1 MESNAIPERKDVPA
15 SDKWDLTTL
24 FKTDQDWE
32 KALAKIESDAKKVAA
47 FQGKLASGPQDLLS
61 ALKAYEELWKNIEL
75 VDSYAGLLHTADE
88 GDEKSTDMEGRSE
101 MATAKASA
109 LTSFF
114 DSELSSIPES
124 DINSWI
130 ERDDFKDYKIY
141 VQKLLRQKEHILSEK
156 EERILALQSESGS
169 TAEKTFSVAEN
180 VDINNLFGTI
190 TVDGKDLPL
199 TQTTW
204 SQFMEN
210 PDRAVREAAYKKF
223 YKNFEDHQNILAGLY
238 AGSVNQDVFVARARG
253 YKSSLDAALF
263 GNKVPESVY
272 RNLIDTVH
280 KNFGP
285 LRKYYSI
292 RKRALGVK
300 ELRHYDVYVPLVPN
314 VSTKT
319 SYDEAVEICREAL
332 APLGKDYT
340 DILCGGLKGGWVDRY
355 ENKGK
360 RSGAFSN
367 GSYTGY
373 PYILLNY
380 KDSIIR
386 DVFTMAHEGGHS
398 MHSWYSAKSNPF
410 MQYNYTIFEAE
421 VASTFNEELVFQ
433 HLIKKADKPEMRTYL
448 LAMRA
453 ADIMATLHR
462 QTMFAEYELKTHELV
477 ENGTPLSAPLLR
489 KVYRGL
495 LEEYFGPEMV
505 FEENSDMEGLRI
517 PHFYS
522 AFYVYKYATG
532 ISAAMALADRVTKGG
547 EAERNDYFNFLKSGG
562 SRYPIESLK
571 VAGVDMESPAP
582 VQAALDKFAAIIDEL
597 DKCIK

>member
-1 MESNAIPERKDVPA
+1 MNSNAIPERKDVPA

-24 FKTDQDWE
+24 FKSDDDWE
-32 KALAKIESDAKKVAA
+32 KALAKIEEDAKEVAA
-47 FQGKLASGPQDLLS
+47 FEGKLSSSAEVLLS
-61 ALKAYEELWKNIEL
+61 ALKAYEELWKNVEL
-75 VDSYAGLLHTADE
+75 VANYAGLLKTTDE
-88 GDEKSTDMEGRSE
+88 GDEKYSDMEGRSE
-101 MATAKASA
+101 MAVSKASA

-114 DSELSSIPES
+114 DSELSAIADS

-130 ERDDFKDYKIY
+130 EREDFKDYKIY
-141 VQKLLRQKEHILSEK
+141 VQKLLRQKEHILSQK

-180 VDINNLFGTI
+180 VDINNLFGTVN
-190 TVDGKDLPL
+190 VDGKDLPL

-204 SQFMEN
+204 TQFMEN
-210 PDRAVREAAYKKF
+210 PDRSVREKAYKQF
-223 YKNFEDHQNILAGLY
+223 YKNFESHQNILASLY
-238 AGSVNQDVFVARARG
+238 AGSVNQDVFIARARG

-292 RKRALGVK
+292 RKRALKVDQ
-300 ELRHYDVYVPLVPN
+300 LRHYDVYVPLVPN
-314 VSTKT
+314 VETKT

-332 APLGKDYT
+332 APLGKEYT
-340 DILCGGLKGGWVDRY
+340 DTLCSGLKGGWVDRY

-367 GSYTGY
+367 GGYTGY

-380 KDSIIR
+380 KDTIIR

-433 HLIKKADKPEMRTYL
+433 YLIKKADKPEMRTYL

-462 QTMFAEYELKTHELV
+462 QTMFAEYELKAHELV
-477 ENGTPLSAPLLR
+477 ESGTPLSAPVLR
-489 KVYRGL
+489 KLYRGL

-571 VAGVDMESPAP
+571 LAGVDMESPAP

-597 DKCIK
+597 DKTIK